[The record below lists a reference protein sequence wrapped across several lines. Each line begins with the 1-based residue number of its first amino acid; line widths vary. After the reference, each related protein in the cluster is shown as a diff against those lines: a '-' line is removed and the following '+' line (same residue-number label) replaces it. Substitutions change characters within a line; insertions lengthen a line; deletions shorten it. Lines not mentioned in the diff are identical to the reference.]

1 MAISDPGIRFSF
13 DFGDLRRAS
22 PTPEPALLPPLLDPL
37 PAGAAA
43 TTPAGRP
50 RWLPPLLPVFRTR
63 EPLRVSVLGAEAPV
77 WAWRLRSSLAALFAS
92 AGGRA
97 GLQVSEWHDGFAIGA
112 PGFDLVPALPHAV
125 VLAAEFDPASVSAAS
140 RLMLSLERERCFLV
154 VHGDELG
161 LDRSIG
167 LEAHHVIHV
176 PVLGRAELAA
186 LARGV
191 PSGLSDGPFGRACFG
206 LARAIVAG
214 YRQLER

>member
-22 PTPEPALLPPLLDPL
+22 PTPEPALLPPPLDPL

-97 GLQVSEWHDGFAIGA
+97 GLQVLEWHDGFAIGA

-125 VLAAEFDPASVSAAS
+125 VLAAEFDPASVRAAS
-140 RLMLSLERERCFLV
+140 RLLLSLERERCFLV

-167 LEAHHVIHV
+167 LDAHQVIHV
-176 PVLGRAELAA
+176 PIRGRAELAE

-191 PSGLSDGPFGRACFG
+191 PPGLSDGPFGRACFG